1 MLNRKI
7 FKEDEMKID
16 SLLFQLKEAARVSE
30 EDMEHGHLLADK
42 ALIEYINNPKVEEAY
57 DEVVKHYA

>member
-1 MLNRKI
+1 
-7 FKEDEMKID
+7 MKLE

-42 ALIEYINNPKVEEAY
+42 ALLDYINNPKVEEAY